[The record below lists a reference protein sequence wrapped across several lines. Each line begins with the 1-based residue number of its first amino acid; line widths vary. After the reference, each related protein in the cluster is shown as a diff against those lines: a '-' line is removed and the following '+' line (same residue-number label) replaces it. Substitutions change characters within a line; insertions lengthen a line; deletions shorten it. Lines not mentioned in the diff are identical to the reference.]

1 MAMRDKSVWTVVT
14 VVVAAAGIASSA
26 FFAPLGAQEA
36 GGDGWHFQFTPTVWM
51 AGMDGSLTIQ
61 GKPTTGL
68 GVKQSFGD
76 LLKILDFAAMGTFA
90 VRKGRWG
97 AAFDGLY
104 FKLSDE
110 GTVTGP
116 AGFVSI
122 TAAADLTQKVYS
134 LAATYRVKEGSSPA
148 DVVVGARYNSL
159 LSDMTISASVPDVGA
174 GAKTFSTNQTW
185 TDPYLGLRLLQE
197 VTPRFSLM
205 GYGDVGGF
213 GVGSHLALQAV
224 VGANYAFNGTLDG
237 KLGYRFMSVDYRG
250 TDFTYDMANAGPY
263 IGLGIR
269 W

>member
-1 MAMRDKSVWTVVT
+1 MAMRDKSVWTVVA
-14 VVVAAAGIASSA
+14 VAAGIALSGVL
-26 FFAPLGAQEA
+26 APAGAQVA
-36 GGDGWHFQFTPTVWM
+36 ADDGWHFDLTPTVWM
-51 AGMDGSLTIQ
+51 AGMDGSLTIK
-61 GKPTTGL
+61 GRPATGL
-68 GVKQSFGD
+68 AVKQSFGD
-76 LLKILDFAAMGTFA
+76 LLEVLDMAAMGTLA

-116 AGFVSI
+116 EGFASI
-122 TAAADLTQKVYS
+122 TASADLTQKIYS
-134 LAATYRVKEGSSPA
+134 LAATYRVKAGSSPA
-148 DVVVGARYNSL
+148 DLLVGARYNSL

-174 GAKTFSTNQTW
+174 GAKTFSSDQSW
-185 TDPYLGLRLLQE
+185 TDPYLGIRFLQE
-197 VTPRFSLM
+197 VTPRFALM

-224 VGANYAFNGTLDG
+224 VGANFAFNRTLDG
-237 KLGYRFMSVDYRG
+237 KLGFRFMSVDYRG

-263 IGLGIR
+263 IGLGIH